1 MRIYLFTI
9 FFLSQFV
16 YGQVKYLVSPNN
28 EVIPIKP
35 NDRVVNYI
43 SSKSRVTF
51 QSSCDSNSNFIFG
64 YSPYVYQPTSYFGGN
79 HKDVFGQWF
88 IAPADGTI
96 DTLFW
101 SMNEVGNI
109 DSTISIRIFKSNIFR
124 GQGPGFSPY
133 PPPCLNWGYYLD
145 TNDLDNGITPFRDK
159 ATDTNWISTAPIDT
173 QTFDPLGDEL
183 WGNGGFQI
191 KVNPYSVNALPLDIL
206 GHGIDLKKGDAF
218 FVTMS
223 VTSPNYHISDAS
235 EPTRMKAW
243 GSDGPISTTDENYPS
258 RLWKFYEHDSGPSNC
273 AGVPTALVKRG
284 WVARG
289 PFEDDTLYTSAYNWW
304 YSMTLASNYPQFTT
318 FNEVLQ
324 SGRFEGEPIKFV
336 FAKLCSLDDSD
347 RVGYYM
353 VYYQLN
359 NSQSDSV
366 RAYIT
371 QDSLIQAVI
380 PPQPL
385 GTLVTYRYCYFGVD
399 FPGYI
404 SPTTGFR
411 IIGPIQNGYSL
422 DTTTTYDW
430 IDADSTYI
438 QVTGFFTRPDSI
450 YHDPLDDG
458 TAGPIDIGFP
468 FYFFGEQVSY
478 AWIGVDGA
486 IALTSSPTDTQ
497 HLNSNG
503 YTGGGWDIPGSQRQ
517 PTGMPKNF
525 IAPYYRDYRLD
536 NLIGDPPPLYSMIR
550 YKKQSETFTIE
561 WNFNSS
567 TWYPNND
574 GIFRLIL
581 DKRDSSITFIYNSL
595 DSSQITSPILA
606 GMQKDSLNWFH
617 LCRAGVPMEFKP
629 RSDKIFKF
637 TPSIIV
643 DVKEKSV
650 GLPSTLALEQNYPN
664 PFNPVTVIRYQ
675 LPVKSWITLKIY
687 NVLGQEVATLVDDN
701 QEAGYKSVE
710 WKANGVSSGLY
721 FYKLTSGNYISIK
734 KMMIIR

>member
-35 NDRVVNYI
+35 NDRAVNYI
-43 SSKSRVTF
+43 SSKSSVTL
-51 QSSCDSNSNFIFG
+51 QSSCDGSSNFIFG
-64 YSPYVYQPTSYFGGN
+64 YLPDIYSSTSNFGGN

-88 IAPADGTI
+88 IAPVDGTI

-101 SMNEVGNI
+101 SMNEVGNA
-109 DSTISIRIFKSNIFR
+109 DSTVSIRIFKSNIFR

-133 PPPCLNWGYYLD
+133 PPPCLNWGYYID

-183 WGNGGFQI
+183 WGNGGFQF
-191 KVNPYSVNALPLDIL
+191 KVNPFSINALPLDAL
-206 GHGIDLKKGDAF
+206 GQNIEVKKGDAF
-218 FVTMS
+218 FITMS
-223 VTSPNYHISDAS
+223 ITSPNYHISDAS
-235 EPTRMKAW
+235 EPTRMRAW

-304 YSMTLASNYPQFTT
+304 YSMTVTPDYPRFIT
-318 FNEVLQ
+318 FSDPLQ

-336 FAKLCSLDDSD
+336 FAKLCTLSDSD
-347 RVGYYM
+347 RVGYYV
-353 VYYQLN
+353 VYFECNGL
-359 NSQSDSV
+359 QSDSV
-366 RAYIT
+366 RSYIT
-371 QDSLIQAVI
+371 QDSLMETLL

-385 GTLVTYRYCYFGVD
+385 GTLVTYRYRYFGVD

-422 DTTTTYDW
+422 DTATAYNW
-430 IDADSTYI
+430 IDADSTYVR
-438 QVTGFFTRPDSI
+438 VTRFFTRTDSI
-450 YHDPLDDG
+450 YYDLSDG
-458 TAGPIDIGFP
+458 TAGPIDIGFH
-468 FYFFGEQVSY
+468 FYFFNELVRY
-478 AWIGVDGA
+478 AWIGIDGA
-486 IALTSSPTDTQ
+486 IALTSSPIDSQ
-497 HLNSNG
+497 HINSNG
-503 YTGGGWDIPGSQRQ
+503 FTGGGWDIPGSQRQ
-517 PTGMPKNF
+517 PTGLPRNF
-525 IAPYYRDYRLD
+525 IAPYYGDYTLI
-536 NLIGDPPPLYSMIR
+536 NLIPFPFSTMKYLTEPDR
-550 YKKQSETFTIE
+550 FTIE
-561 WNFNSS
+561 WNIQESVYYPFN
-567 TWYPNND
+567 PLL
-574 GIFRLIL
+574 FRLIL
-581 DKRDSSITFIYNSL
+581 DKSDSSISFVYKAV
-595 DSSQITSPILA
+595 DSSGTNRPILI
-606 GMQKDSLNWFH
+606 GFEKDSLSWFH
-617 LCRAGVPMEFKP
+617 VCRYGLPIPYKP
-629 RSDKIFKF
+629 RPLSVFKF
-637 TPSIIV
+637 TPSIMV
-643 DVKEKSV
+643 DVKERSL
-650 GLPSTLALEQNYPN
+650 GLPSTFALEQNYPN

-734 KMMIIR
+734 KMILIR